1 MQVRGPPAF
10 RSQER
15 KAYAEKRK
23 ETEPD
28 DGSRK
33 TKSRWDLLSS
43 FLTKYKEAKIEKQRF
58 RFLRIR

>member
-33 TKSRWDLLSS
+33 TKKQAGFAFFFPDK
-43 FLTKYKEAKIEKQRF
+43 TEKGKKS
-58 RFLRIR
+58 

>member
-15 KAYAEKRK
+15 MSVCEKRK

-33 TKSRWDLLSS
+33 KSRRDLLS
-43 FLTKYKEAKIEKQRF
+43 FLSKTMK
-58 RFLRIR
+58 